1 MGIWGMDGP
10 ANDDALGWLADL
22 DPAQGLHPVQRA
34 LRSVADAADPH
45 VEPTRAQ
52 IALAAAE
59 LVAAVNGRPSPS
71 LPRAARDWVA
81 AVGALPAPRRDADLD
96 TLVLATR
103 ALDMVVTSS
112 QLADLRSADGT
123 AESWRRALD
132 DLRMRLAAAGGMPRN
147 PLNS

>member
-1 MGIWGMDGP
+1 
-10 ANDDALGWLADL
+10 
-22 DPAQGLHPVQRA
+22 
-34 LRSVADAADPH
+34 
-45 VEPTRAQ
+45 
-52 IALAAAE
+52 
-59 LVAAVNGRPSPS
+59 
-71 LPRAARDWVA
+71 
-81 AVGALPAPRRDADLD
+81 